1 MFALRLSLDF
11 CCGRQSSSRIYK
23 DTYSPTKDTEYL
35 SASVAVASLVLRL
48 FCCYL
53 YDCKYHTA

>member
-11 CCGRQSSSRIYK
+11 CCGRQSSSRISI
-23 DTYSPTKDTEYL
+23 DTYSPTKVIEYL
-35 SASVAVASLVLRL
+35 SVSVNVASLVLRL
-48 FCCYL
+48 FCYL